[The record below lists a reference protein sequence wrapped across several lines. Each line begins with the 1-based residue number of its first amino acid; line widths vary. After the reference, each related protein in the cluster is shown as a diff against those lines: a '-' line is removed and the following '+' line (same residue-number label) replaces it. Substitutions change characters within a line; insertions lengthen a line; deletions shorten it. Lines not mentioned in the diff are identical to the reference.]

1 MQFWYHAYGNDVGM
15 FIVYIRAAGTSTEI
29 FRDDWTGIDEWMV
42 AEATVSSVL
51 DYQVCY
57 KSQIPLLH
65 FINKIN
71 CSNVE

>member
-1 MQFWYHAYGNDVGM
+1 
-15 FIVYIRAAGTSTEI
+15 
-29 FRDDWTGIDEWMV
+29 
-42 AEATVSSVL
+42 L

-71 CSNVE
+71 CSNVEWIVPNRY